1 MYAYIYVYNIYIYIL
16 IIYIYIYI
24 YRRKGCCA
32 LISLPRVWIRRAGT
46 QFTCFTSTNV
56 QILTQKTLLGGFT
69 R

>member
-1 MYAYIYVYNIYIYIL
+1 MYAYIHTYIYIC
-16 IIYIYIYI
+16 IRIYIHIYI
-24 YRRKGCCA
+24 YRRRGCCA

-46 QFTCFTSTNV
+46 QFTCFNSTKA